1 VSAGIEPRRFTDS
14 PLGRRNPTV
23 KLALLFAVSLALL
36 FVFDPVTPAALYVL
50 ALTAVAAS
58 ARIPARV
65 LLLSHIPFVGF
76 GLGLL
81 VVNALSRPGTTVW
94 EVAGLGVTT
103 EGLSV
108 GASLGLRSMVIG
120 VLSIGFV
127 ASTDG
132 VALMAS
138 LHQHARLGVRMTYA
152 VLAGYRMLQEMPAEW
167 QTIRSAHAVRAPLH
181 PNGRPRGG
189 MRSFGRSAFAL
200 LVVSLRRGERMAQSL
215 ESRGLGLGPRTTW
228 RPVPLGRA
236 DGWLAVAVLLAIAL
250 VFAASAAMGFWEG
263 GGSLFTGH
271 LDT

>member
-23 KLALLFAVSLALL
+23 KLGLLFAVSVALL
-36 FVFDPVTPAALYVL
+36 FVFDPVTPAVLYVL
-50 ALTAVAAS
+50 ALAAVAAS
-58 ARIPARV
+58 ARIPGRILA
-65 LLLSHIPFVGF
+65 LAHIPFVGF

-94 EVAGLGVTT
+94 EVGALGVTA
-103 EGLSV
+103 EGLAV

-132 VALMAS
+132 VALMTS
-138 LHQHARLGVRMTYA
+138 LHQHAKLGVRMTYA

-167 QTIRSAHAVRAPLH
+167 QTIRSAHAVRAPLRS
-181 PNGRPRGG
+181 NGLPRSGV
-189 MRSFGRSAFAL
+189 RSFGRSAFAL
-200 LVVSLRRGERMAQSL
+200 LVVSLRKGERMAQSL

-228 RPVPLGRA
+228 RPVPLGRT
-236 DGWLAVAVLLAIAL
+236 DWWLAAAVLTVLAL
-250 VFAASAAMGFWEG
+250 VFAASAALGWKG
-263 GGSLFTGH
+263 HASLFA
-271 LDT
+271 

>member
-1 VSAGIEPRRFTDS
+1 MSAGIEPRRFTDS
-14 PLGRRNPTV
+14 PLGRHNPTV
-23 KLALLFAVSLALL
+23 KLGLLFAVSVALL
-36 FVFDPVTPAALYVL
+36 FVFDPVTPAVLYVL
-50 ALTAVAAS
+50 ALAAVAAS
-58 ARIPARV
+58 ARIPARI
-65 LLLSHIPFVGF
+65 LLLSHIPLVGF

-94 EVAGLGVTT
+94 EVAGLGVTA
-103 EGLSV
+103 EGLAV

-120 VLSIGFV
+120 MLSIGFV

-132 VALMAS
+132 VALMTS

-167 QTIRSAHAVRAPLH
+167 QTIRSAHQVRAPLRSD
-181 PNGRPRGG
+181 GRPRSGLL
-189 MRSFGRSAFAL
+189 SFGRSAFAL

-228 RPVPLGRA
+228 RPVPLGRT

-250 VFAASAAMGFWEG
+250 VFAASAALGFWEG
-263 GGSLFTGH
+263 HGSLFA
-271 LDT
+271 